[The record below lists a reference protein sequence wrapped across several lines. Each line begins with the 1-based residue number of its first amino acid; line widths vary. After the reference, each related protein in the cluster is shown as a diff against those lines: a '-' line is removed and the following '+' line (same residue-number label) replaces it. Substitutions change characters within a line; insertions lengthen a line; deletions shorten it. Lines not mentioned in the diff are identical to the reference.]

1 MFFHESRDRQ
11 DKRVCGCRVTLS
23 TNENIARTGDVGRT
37 VRATKIIIEGWPDLG
52 VKEEAAAIVGVAS
65 SSAN

>member
-1 MFFHESRDRQ
+1 MFIHESRERKDE
-11 DKRVCGCRVTLS
+11 RVCGCRVTLS
-23 TNENIARTGDVGRT
+23 KNIARTGDVGRT
-37 VRATKIIIEGWPDLG
+37 VRATKIIIEGSPDLG

>member
-1 MFFHESRDRQ
+1 M
-11 DKRVCGCRVTLS
+11 TLS

>member
-1 MFFHESRDRQ
+1 MFFHESRERQ

-23 TNENIARTGDVGRT
+23 ENIARTGDVGRT
-37 VRATKIIIEGWPDLG
+37 VRATKIIIEGSADLG

>member
-1 MFFHESRDRQ
+1 M
-11 DKRVCGCRVTLS
+11 TLS
-23 TNENIARTGDVGRT
+23 ENIARTGDVGRT
-37 VRATKIIIEGWPDLG
+37 VRATKIIIEGSPNLG